1 MCPFTLLRM
10 GFANGRLSG
19 LEMTLVPVGP
29 SGIELMQAQRCQQR
43 FYLSADCVLRGP
55 HDIREDHASSVIT
68 GRPEPSLLGF
78 LPNEPPHLSD
88 VGCFPLRDL
97 NTNLAWIQVLDG
109 QSVDGWERRRFFL
122 TLP

>member
-1 MCPFTLLRM
+1 MCPFTLLRL

-19 LEMTLVPVGP
+19 LELTLVPVGP
-29 SGIELMQAQRCQQR
+29 SGACQQR

-55 HDIREDHASSVIT
+55 HDIREDPSSSVIT

-78 LPNEPPHLSD
+78 LPNEPPHLID

-97 NTNLAWIQVLDG
+97 NTNLACIQVLDG
-109 QSVDGWERRRFFL
+109 QSVDGWERRRFLL